1 MNTIP
6 ERLAALRQRMRAL
19 GLTHYLVPSGDESL
33 GEYLPPWRQRR
44 QWASGFTGSAGDLLV
59 AIAEG
64 ETWLFADG
72 RYHLQAEEELHG
84 SGIGLQKVGAKDAL
98 SLAQMLRALAERH
111 GARCAIGF
119 DPLVQQAEAAA
130 ALEKDSAARGARL
143 VPIQP
148 NLIDEL
154 WQERPAPPATPLR
167 ACPLSWT
174 GASMGDK
181 LAALRAALE
190 KQGADAI
197 ALVRLD
203 QICWLTNL
211 RASDEIPFTP
221 FFESCLYADRT
232 SVHLFLHSP
241 EQRLPAGFGQ
251 DVPGFQAHARPEF
264 LPFLEGLAER
274 RVLIDPERTTA
285 GVLAAAQKGRNVAIV
300 SGESP
305 VETAKAIKN
314 DSELACLR
322 RANLLASA
330 AATRALLWLEEE
342 LAAGR
347 KVSER
352 SFKERLEALF
362 AESPG
367 WSGLAFAT
375 IAASGEHGAIVH
387 YSGAGD
393 TPLADGRLFL
403 IDAGIHAGG
412 GTTDATR
419 TVAVGQASAEQRR
432 RYTLVLKSHLRAARQ
447 VFPEGT
453 PGSALDAL
461 ARSALWAE
469 RMNYDHGTGH
479 GIGAFLSV
487 HEGPFSLAERRRKPG
502 AGHGLRAGMVTTIEP
517 GHYLAGQDGIRIE
530 NVYAI
535 RPSGQDSDDG
545 VTWLCFEPLTWIP
558 LDRRLI
564 DAALL
569 EEAERSWIRWYHGQC
584 GEVLGPLLSEAERKA
599 LRVLLG

>member
-59 AIAEG
+59 GLEES
-64 ETWLFADG
+64 ETWLFTDG
-72 RYHLQAEEELHG
+72 RYHLQAEQELIR

-98 SLAQMLRALAERH
+98 SLAQLLRALADQH
-111 GARCAIGF
+111 GARCAVGF
-119 DPLVQQAEAAA
+119 DPMVLQAEAAA
-130 ALEKDSAARGARL
+130 SLEKDAAARGARL
-143 VPIQP
+143 VPVQP

-154 WQERPAPPATPLR
+154 WQERPPAPATPLF
-167 ACPLSWT
+167 ACPLAWT
-174 GASMGDK
+174 GASMGEK
-181 LAALRAALE
+181 LAALRASLD
-190 KQGADAI
+190 KLCADAI
-197 ALVRLD
+197 VLVRLD

-211 RASDEIPFTP
+211 RASGEIPYAP
-221 FFESCLYADRT
+221 FFEACLYADRT
-232 SVHLFLHSP
+232 AVHLFLHAP
-241 EQRLPAGFGQ
+241 AERLPAGFGQ
-251 DVPGFQAHARPEF
+251 DIPGFQAHARAEF
-264 LPFLEGLAER
+264 LPFLEGLTER

-285 GVLAAAQKGRNVAIV
+285 GVLAAARTGRGVTIV
-300 SGESP
+300 SAESP

-314 DSELACLR
+314 DAELECLR

-330 AATRALLWLEEE
+330 AVTRALLWLEEE
-342 LAAGR
+342 RTAGR
-347 KVSER
+347 AVSER

-362 AESPG
+362 AASPG

-387 YSGAGD
+387 YGGAGD

-403 IDAGIHAGG
+403 IDAGIHADG

-419 TVAVGQASAEQRR
+419 TVAVGEASAAQRR

-447 VFPEGT
+447 VFPEDT

-461 ARSALWAE
+461 ARSPLWAE
-469 RMNYDHGTGH
+469 QMNYDHGTGH

-502 AGHGLRAGMVTTIEP
+502 ARHGLKAGMVTTIEP
-517 GHYLAGQDGIRIE
+517 GHYLAGQDGIRLE

-535 RPSGQDSDDG
+535 RPTGQDSGDG
-545 VTWLCFEPLTWIP
+545 VSWLRFEPLTWIP

-564 DAALL
+564 DATRL
-569 EEAERSWIRWYHGQC
+569 EEAERAWLRAYHERC
-584 GEVLGPLLSEAERKA
+584 REVLGPLLAEHERAA
-599 LRVLLG
+599 LRALLG